1 MPPSRELAVLGRR
14 LLSRSP
20 SRPAAAAAQPHLLL
34 DVPRP
39 FAQIPRP
46 RRPDGDHLSD
56 LARAGGPSRL
66 HELVH
71 SRHRQLGGMFVENI
85 QGAEVVFVADSEL
98 IRDVIHRDAACPQFL
113 VPQAWTVFNQM
124 HGCQR
129 GLFFM

>member
-1 MPPSRELAVLGRR
+1 MPAGRELAQLGRR

-20 SRPAAAAAQPHLLL
+20 CPAGAAAAQPRAA
-34 DVPRP
+34 DRPRP

-46 RRPDGDHLSD
+46 RRPEGDHLAD
-56 LARAGGPSRL
+56 LAAAGGPSRL

-71 SRHRQLGGMFVENI
+71 GRHRRLGGLFVENI
-85 QGAEVVFVADSEL
+85 QGTEVVFVADSGL

-113 VPQAWTVFNQM
+113 VPQAWTVFNQI